1 MTLLKSFQVAS
12 NNEFLVDDTM
22 IDSIRLKGR
31 CCHNLIDEE

>member
-1 MTLLKSFQVAS
+1 MTLLKSFQAAS

-31 CCHNLIDEE
+31 CCLNLIDEE